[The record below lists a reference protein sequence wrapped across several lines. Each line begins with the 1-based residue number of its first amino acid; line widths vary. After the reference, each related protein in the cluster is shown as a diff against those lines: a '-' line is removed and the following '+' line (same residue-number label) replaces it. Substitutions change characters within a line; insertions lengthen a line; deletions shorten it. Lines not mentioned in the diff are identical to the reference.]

1 MSADDRPDPAQSRS
15 QHAQSDPFGDVL
27 PERSRDEEAEAWGD
41 DRTDD
46 DDQRLSDEVPPHH
59 A

>member
-27 PERSRDEEAEAWGD
+27 PERSRDEEAEAWS

-46 DDQRLSDEVPPHH
+46 DDQRLSDDVPPHH